1 MAGCY
6 VGNEHSNWLPVHGL
20 AFVVDYYAE
29 VSVRYRMTFKSRI
42 KASVS
47 SASENNF
54 TFFSV
59 PSTSTE
65 RRLGTLNRLGN

>member
-59 PSTSTE
+59 TSTSPWYS
-65 RRLGTLNRLGN
+65 